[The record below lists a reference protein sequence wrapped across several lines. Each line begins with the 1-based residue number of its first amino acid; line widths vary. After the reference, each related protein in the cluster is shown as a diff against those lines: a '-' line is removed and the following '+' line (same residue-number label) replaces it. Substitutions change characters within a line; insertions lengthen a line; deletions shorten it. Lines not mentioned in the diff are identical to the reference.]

1 MKTYRVGAGVHL
13 PPIVALGARPAVAFL
28 RPQILRET
36 LTPRTAPRHLQ
47 DAMQST
53 PRKLTTH
60 QKAVLIQAL
69 AMFPEQQAGIFYSP
83 TSSDAQAYAQE
94 FLTIFKAV
102 GWTVADPEPTEIARV
117 QSANLTVIVSDEA
130 TLPPAAEALH
140 DTLQI
145 FRMNVEV
152 SRDFTHKI
160 ASGSFILA
168 IG

>member
-36 LTPRTAPRHLQ
+36 L
-47 DAMQST
+47 T